1 MRDITRI
8 PRMIKTIEDL
18 WLRAP
23 DMRFGQLIENL
34 KTFSGYEDLFYLEDD
49 SFEQL
54 CKDFTDIYLKD
65 R

>member
-8 PRMIKTIEDL
+8 PRMIKVIEDL

-34 KTFSGYEDLFYLEDD
+34 RDFSGYEDLFYLEDD

-54 CKDFTDIYLKD
+54 CKDFIDVYLKE